1 MLKTGRNRT
10 AEFGGAKNLS
20 YLCRAIQKYAPAAAG
35 TAMRTPF
42 MRNSSCASAQS
53 ALHKRHSKNPTRP
66 KPRRKSKTRSRA
78 PVFRLK
84 PCFLHENGGYL
95 LSHLRSTI
103 GVIGL
108 NCSVRNGK
116 RWNPDAIAT
125 LISLGITPVIMLLLQ
140 TGKSRDRAT

>member
-1 MLKTGRNRT
+1 MRKCTIRVAQTTLKKPNQAQASTKV
-10 AEFGGAKNLS
+10 KNEKQGSGLS
-20 YLCRAIQKYAPAAAG
+20 
-35 TAMRTPF
+35 TE
-42 MRNSSCASAQS
+42 
-53 ALHKRHSKNPTRP
+53 ALLPI
-66 KPRRKSKTRSRA
+66 
-78 PVFRLK
+78 
-84 PCFLHENGGYL
+84 ENGGYL